1 MSMTEPSAG
10 YDLVT
15 FGESM
20 LRLSVPEGERLETA
34 TDLGMRVAGA
44 ESNVAVAASRL
55 GAAAA
60 WLSKLPDSPLARR
73 IEHALRGHGVA
84 PLVARADDGRVG
96 TYYIEPGGQPRGT
109 NVVYDREG
117 AAVRTVTPEEL
128 ALEALRGAEAV
139 HISGITPAL
148 SATLAD
154 TTRELLAAAREAGV
168 RTTFDLNYRSKLW
181 SPATARETCE
191 GLFGLVDTLF
201 VPERDARAVL
211 AYEGEPREIAAAL
224 ADDHAFETVVLTR
237 GAEGALARHDGT
249 TTDQPAVE
257 ADTFDPVGT
266 GDAFVGAFLASRLDG
281 GAVPEALEYGAAT
294 AALKRT
300 IAGDVAAVTPA
311 EVERLLDEDEGR
323 SLAR

>member
-1 MSMTEPSAG
+1 
-10 YDLVT
+10 VT

-34 TDLGMRVAGA
+34 TDLEMRVAGA

-55 GAAAA
+55 GATAG

-84 PLVARADDGRVG
+84 PLVARGEGRVG
-96 TYYIEPGGQPRGT
+96 TYYIEPGGRPRGT
-109 NVVYDREG
+109 NVVYDRDG
-117 AAVRTVTPEEL
+117 AAVRTATPEDL
-128 ALEALRGAEAV
+128 ALAAVRGAEV
-139 HISGITPAL
+139 FHTSGITPAL
-148 SATLAD
+148 SGTLAD
-154 TTRELLAAAREAGV
+154 TTRELLRTAREAGV

-181 SPATARETCE
+181 SPAAARERCE
-191 GLFGLVDTLF
+191 GLFEFVDTLF

-211 AYEGEPREIAAAL
+211 GYEGEPDALAAAL

-237 GAEGALARHDGT
+237 GAEGALARHDGRT
-249 TTDQPAVE
+249 IDQPAVE

-281 GAVPEALEYGAAT
+281 GGVPAALEYGAAA

-300 IAGDVAAVTPA
+300 IAGDVATVTPA
-311 EVERLLDEDEGR
+311 EVERLLDETADDR